1 MESAMTVIV
10 GYLATPEGEAALVTG
25 VAEARRRDSRVVVVI
40 SRRDRQADHA
50 DVEAELDAL
59 RDRLDDAEVAYDV
72 RQLGR
77 SNDVAGDIIAV
88 ADETAAELIVIGLRR
103 RSPVGKLFLGSNAQ
117 RILLD
122 ATCPVL
128 TVKPSAAEPAPF

>member
-1 MESAMTVIV
+1 MTVIV